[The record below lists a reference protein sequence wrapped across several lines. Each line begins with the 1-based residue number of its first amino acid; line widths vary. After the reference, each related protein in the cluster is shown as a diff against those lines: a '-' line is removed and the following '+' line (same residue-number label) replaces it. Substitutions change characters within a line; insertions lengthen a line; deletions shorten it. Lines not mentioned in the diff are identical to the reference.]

1 MEAAMQPAI
10 APIPGHDSPEQQLEL
25 AFQPLHK
32 RAFGMAAGLALGTTV
47 LLVTLVHLYR
57 AADPYPLVLLSAY
70 FYGYEVTWKGAA
82 VGFFWGSVAG
92 FTAGWFFAFCRNLA
106 VATITFILR
115 TRAELERLRDFL
127 DHI

>member
-1 MEAAMQPAI
+1 MEPAT
-10 APIPGHDSPEQQLEL
+10 APIERDDSPEHQLEL

-47 LLVTLVHLYR
+47 MLLTLVHMQR
-57 AADPYPLVLLSAY
+57 AADPYPLMLLSAY
-70 FYGYEVTWKGAA
+70 FAGYEVSWRGAGI
-82 VGFFWGSVAG
+82 GFFWGGVAG

-106 VATITFILR
+106 IASITFILR
-115 TRAELERLRDFL
+115 TRAELARLRDFL